1 VANADEAFGKQMQ
14 QEAGQELINGK
25 GHQLLFIVVSGVAPT
40 KGNLVVDQ
48 GDESMVGDGY
58 AMGVVA

>member
-1 VANADEAFGKQMQ
+1 MQ
-14 QEAGQELINGK
+14 QEASQELIQGK

-58 AMGVVA
+58 AMGVTA

>member
-1 VANADEAFGKQMQ
+1 MQ
-14 QEAGQELINGK
+14 QEAAQELIEGQ
-25 GHQLLFIVVSGVAPT
+25 GHQFLLIVVSGVAPT

-58 AMGVVA
+58 AMGVTA